1 MIEGREENVD
11 ARLEEQAQ
19 VLHDGLRAA
28 FFALHEE
35 EAEVAVAV
43 AEAAD
48 GGAITVGE
56 TESEVAAADAVSRR
70 SFASPTW
77 ASLPY
82 SGPSWPL
89 AIAIGQ

>member
-35 EAEVAVAV
+35 EAEVAVVV
-43 AEAAD
+43 AEAAH

-56 TESEVAAADAVSRR
+56 TESEVAAAKAVDVTGDVATAADAMDE
-70 SFASPTW
+70 TKNE
-77 ASLPY
+77 
-82 SGPSWPL
+82 
-89 AIAIGQ
+89 

>member
-1 MIEGREENVD
+1 MIEGPEEKVD

-28 FFALHEE
+28 FFALHKE

-48 GGAITVGE
+48 GRAITVGE
-56 TESEVAAADAVSRR
+56 TESEVAVDGTGDVAPVANAMDE
-70 SFASPTW
+70 TKNE
-77 ASLPY
+77 
-82 SGPSWPL
+82 
-89 AIAIGQ
+89 